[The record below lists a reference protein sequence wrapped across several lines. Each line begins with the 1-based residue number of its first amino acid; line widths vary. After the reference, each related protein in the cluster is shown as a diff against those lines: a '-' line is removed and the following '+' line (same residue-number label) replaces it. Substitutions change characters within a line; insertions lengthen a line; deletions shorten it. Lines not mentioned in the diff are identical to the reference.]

1 MFPREKWKVYA
12 WGYKTEQNKTQL
24 YNTELKKT
32 AEMHALL
39 LPPKIQIY

>member
-24 YNTELKKT
+24 YNTELKK
-32 AEMHALL
+32 EQKCKHS
-39 LPPKIQIY
+39 PPRPKIQIY